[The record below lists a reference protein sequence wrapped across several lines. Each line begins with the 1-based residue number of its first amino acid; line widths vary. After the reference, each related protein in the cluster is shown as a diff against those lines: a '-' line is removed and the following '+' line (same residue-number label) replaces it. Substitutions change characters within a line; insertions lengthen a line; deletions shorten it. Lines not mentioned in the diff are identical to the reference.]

1 MQFFNEHQ
9 EPNSTVTKLTL
20 KEDFGFALPSNEKQ
34 QINYSNDAKKVL
46 DNLSKDFNPVGLGF
60 LISSLLVEYYENEYN
75 GKFNM
80 R

>member
-1 MQFFNEHQ
+1 MQFFNTHQ

-20 KEDFGFALPSNEKQ
+20 KEEFGFAFPSNEKQ
-34 QINYSNDAKKVL
+34 QINYLKDAKKIL
-46 DNLSKDFNPVGLGF
+46 DNLSKDFNSVGLGF
-60 LISSLLVEYYENEYN
+60 LISALLIEYYENEYN